1 MARLSGPR
9 QILAAALAEP
19 SVLRAVLEAIRRWLQ
34 GNRDAVLGGGAGS
47 PPDLSAWLPQRV
59 WDDLVTDYVVPAVQ
73 RVWLDRWEAS
83 ESPEPLGNPDT
94 RLTRYLAEVRSRLR
108 AFATESFE
116 VIRVELQD
124 GIARGESIPQLR
136 DRVGRA
142 LGIDAPSRAI
152 LNQIMEAEAVIDDPA
167 STPAQVADARAART
181 RLYREQDSAD
191 RQWQWRAERIART
204 ETMGAFNS
212 GEYSAAEAEHNLTG
226 ARLGLQ
232 WWATRDTR
240 TRPTHRDAHGQV
252 VPVGERFT
260 VGQARLLFPGDPSVN
275 APQETINCR
284 CTPLTVD
291 LD

>member
-1 MARLSGPR
+1 MARLSGAR

-19 SVLRAVLEAIRRWLQ
+19 GVLRAVLAAIRQWLTD
-34 GNRDAVLGGGAGS
+34 NRDATLAGGPGAA
-47 PPDLSAWLPQRV
+47 PDLGAWLPQRV
-59 WDDLVTDYVVPAVQ
+59 WDDLVNLYVIPAVQ
-73 RVWLDRWEAS
+73 RVWMGRWEAS
-83 ESPEPLGNPDT
+83 TSTQPLGDPDV
-94 RLTRYLAEVRSRLR
+94 RISRYLREVRNRLR
-108 AFATESFE
+108 AFASESFE

-124 GIARGESIPQLR
+124 GIARGESVPQLR

-152 LNQIMEAEAVIDDPA
+152 LNQIMEAEAVIDDRD
-167 STPAQVADARAART
+167 STPAQVADARAT
-181 RLYREQDSAD
+181 RAELYREQDAAD

-240 TRPTHRDAHGQV
+240 TRPTHREAHGQV
-252 VPVGERFT
+252 VPVGERFQ